1 MSGSR
6 GVLALLDLVF
16 QIRGRF
22 PEHSGVVGGECR
34 VVQRLSVNRE
44 IVGQWRGC
52 RCRLMKR
59 EFDEMG
65 VDVEGDD
72 GTVHLVLGSSRGWL
86 RRHVTS

>member
-1 MSGSR
+1 M
-6 GVLALLDLVF
+6 
-16 QIRGRF
+16 
-22 PEHSGVVGGECR
+22 
-34 VVQRLSVNRE
+34 SVNRE